1 MTILRTPLSD
11 RKAAITGT
19 DENFLYGL
27 AGFWVFGG
35 GAFTGIS
42 ATHHDAYDEIPHAPE
57 LSYDLGSGRRH
68 YRAEDRADSCLYER
82 LGGAEHRL
90 EGCDREGSLRSG
102 GCGKPTGNIAK
113 WLYIPVGSL
122 YVY

>member
-19 DENFLYGL
+19 DKNFLYGL

-35 GAFTGIS
+35 GTFTGIS

-57 LSYDLGSGRRH
+57 LSYDLGIRSAALLLRRPLRLVPL
-68 YRAEDRADSCLYER
+68 RA
-82 LGGAEHRL
+82 
-90 EGCDREGSLRSG
+90 
-102 GCGKPTGNIAK
+102 
-113 WLYIPVGSL
+113 VGL
-122 YVY
+122 P